1 MTIKKTDEKTD
12 EKKATFAEHVAD
24 THRKTER
31 PGAVVTGDNVSGDV
45 VAKEQETTDAAEEEK
60 SEAGED
66 S

>member
-1 MTIKKTDEKTD
+1 MTNKTDTKDQKVTL
-12 EKKATFAEHVAD
+12 AEHVAE
-24 THRKTER
+24 THRSTER
-31 PGAVVTGDNVSGDV
+31 AGAVVTGDSVSGDV